1 MSEKP
6 VLIETSFADA
16 VAIIA
21 ESAELSEQTRR
32 HWSSSL
38 RQIAKALDRPLEL
51 IPARYSAVRADVAL
65 LHHAPAGLTAKTLQN
80 HKSNAKS
87 ALLWLAREKGI
98 PRHGAPLIPDWQ
110 RLQGEIRD
118 ALIRSRLSSLM
129 RFCSANGIAP
139 AAVDEPVMDRFID
152 YRSRCDKPAPMAF
165 RRLVAR
171 AWNGN
176 ISAIPGW
183 PATLLVEPPIKSRS
197 EIPWGTFPAGFRQQV
212 EDLLRERAKPPRGLR
227 RLRKDRHGQRIRPL
241 KEVTVCTRRAELKG
255 AARMAVKAG
264 LPIEQLQSLS
274 DLLAPAVVEK
284 ILGAYC
290 DKNGGNPTTYTIA
303 LAGRF
308 LGIAK
313 ETKCLSE
320 GDCELL
326 QGFWETLR
334 ADSPDG
340 LTPKNMELIRQV
352 LAPGM
357 WDRVL
362 KLPFAMM
369 ADARRGAEGSVRAA
383 VTAQLAVAIAIETVA
398 PVRIKNLSEIRLGIN
413 LAKPGGPEE
422 QYWLHFP
429 NYDVKNRIKLEYPL
443 EEHVSKLIDEYVHSF
458 RPTLLRGR
466 NEDWLF
472 PGMRGAAKGKIT
484 LSGQIT
490 ERVLK
495 LTGLRVTAHQFRH
508 AAAAIILQ
516 RHPGNYELVRL
527 VLGHRSVQT
536 TIRCYIGL
544 KEVQASQIFG
554 ELIRERL
561 TIDLEAAE

>member
-1 MSEKP
+1 
-6 VLIETSFADA
+6 
-16 VAIIA
+16 
-21 ESAELSEQTRR
+21 
-32 HWSSSL
+32 
-38 RQIAKALDRPLEL
+38 
-51 IPARYSAVRADVAL
+51 
-65 LHHAPAGLTAKTLQN
+65 
-80 HKSNAKS
+80 
-87 ALLWLAREKGI
+87 
-98 PRHGAPLIPDWQ
+98 
-110 RLQGEIRD
+110 
-118 ALIRSRLSSLM
+118 
-129 RFCSANGIAP
+129 
-139 AAVDEPVMDRFID
+139 
-152 YRSRCDKPAPMAF
+152 
-165 RRLVAR
+165 
-171 AWNGN
+171 
-176 ISAIPGW
+176 
-183 PATLLVEPPIKSRS
+183 
-197 EIPWGTFPAGFRQQV
+197 
-212 EDLLRERAKPPRGLR
+212 
-227 RLRKDRHGQRIRPL
+227 
-241 KEVTVCTRRAELKG
+241 
-255 AARMAVKAG
+255 
-264 LPIEQLQSLS
+264 
-274 DLLAPAVVEK
+274 VEK

-290 DKNGGNPTTYTIA
+290 DKNGGNPTAYTIA

-320 GDCELL
+320 ADCELL

-334 ADSPDG
+334 ADSPEG

-352 LAPGM
+352 LAPGV

-369 ADARRGAEGSVRAA
+369 AEARRGAEGSVRAA

-413 LAKPGGPEE
+413 LAKPAGPEDR
-422 QYWLHFP
+422 YWLHFP

-443 EEHVSKLIDEYVHSF
+443 EEHVSKLIDEYVHNF
-458 RPTLLRGR
+458 RPILLRGR
-466 NEDWLF
+466 NKDWLF

-484 LSGQIT
+484 LSSQLT

-527 VLGHRSVQT
+527 MLGHRSTQT

-544 KEVQASQIFG
+544 KEIQASQIFG

-561 TIDLEAAE
+561 AVDLEAAE